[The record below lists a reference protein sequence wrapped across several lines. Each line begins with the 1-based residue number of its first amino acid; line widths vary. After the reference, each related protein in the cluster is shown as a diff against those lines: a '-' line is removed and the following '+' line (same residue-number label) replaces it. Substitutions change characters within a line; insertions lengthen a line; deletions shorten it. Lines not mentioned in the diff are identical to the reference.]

1 MRIGDFDIELSAQT
15 SLEMLVVLGYY
26 CAYDGNDADAEKLR
40 SLLQTKI
47 GQCNDE
53 TLKSNALFA
62 LSLISN
68 QSVPNVDFVEYLSNF
83 DSYTVQEQIALLAK
97 LAYKSE
103 MFFNNKHYDDIKKI
117 YNLIILIIFDHEPE
131 SVHPDGD
138 EVNFEVEYGNLI
150 VELSDID
157 LLNLILVDRYLFM
170 NVPLGLGPDTTFN
183 LTAELERRSDSGDK
197 NAEVILAW
205 SELYF
210 YRER

>member
-1 MRIGDFDIELSAQT
+1 MRIGDFDIEISAQT

-53 TLKSNALFA
+53 TLNP
-62 LSLISN
+62 
-68 QSVPNVDFVEYLSNF
+68 SVPNVDFVDYLSNF

-117 YNLIILIIFDHEPE
+117 YNLIILNIFDHEPE

-170 NVPLGLGPDTTFN
+170 NVPLGLGPDTTLN

-197 NAEVILAW
+197 NAEAILAW